1 MNIRKPAD
9 YSAMHRELAEILA
22 RKLPQMDEICAI
34 GKAVS
39 CRSEKGA
46 AVTAAEFLQAKFPDR
61 TGFSPRNVRRMRDF
75 YRTYENDEPCLQLAM
90 KIGWTLN
97 VVIMEAELTR
107 AQRMLCLQKAATEN
121 LSKKDLLEIILNGA
135 FVEETVDESAEI
147 CYNITKHD
155 YFSTDR
161 TRHILRQCR
170 PTGKCHK
177 WRNSK
182 MDVMGTCLSYIADI
196 GVAAAKKQFNI
207 KLDEKKARAALSNYM
222 ERQRKYNLN
231 CSKDEEIDFEGLSK
245 YICDE
250 LLDDVTIRLFGEKS
264 EREAARQTIADRAAL
279 YAQANTKLSQ
289 KRARQLT
296 FEAVDILSR
305 YFRGNVPKEL
315 LLVAAEI
322 EDVITSEMTE
332 QHVEQTSKIDALSDK
347 IDEGFLL
354 STDKNLALISEGKLE
369 QVEKNFSTA
378 FAAISSAHVL
388 APYYGFT
395 MDGTKHFKSVPQCA
409 DATILYPPHFEI
421 IGKEFRMEEQE
432 LSIID
437 ANTFSRAYQSQ
448 IPIEFTV
455 ETAQKYLGDTL
466 DPAQHEAEELN
477 GKHIVIRPPAFPE
490 AFPCSVIV
498 DDESVIDYLLLRAK
512 RIEDDGTAIFTNE
525 EQENFSFNVMLAM
538 NIASNTLNLTIAP
551 MNPSNAASLRYR
563 RFIKKAMAARNIAL
577 KSLQQNEVIVSSKI
591 NLTLQNCEQIDDEI
605 EFLQKI
611 VTIEDYFHI
620 ELDIPKVITE
630 GDNLVI
636 GRLYSMITF
645 GEFAG
650 VTNKLKMSFDL
661 SQEIRNAIYD
671 FERKPE
677 ELAWITEEEVNLFDQ
692 KISVPIIR
700 RFDHLCIED
709 IDRIKAKL
717 QVLDNEDT
725 IRITFINSDGNP
737 EIHYTDVF
745 YSEEAERKFF
755 SNVIDAKGD
764 IENAAGE

>member
-1 MNIRKPAD
+1 
-9 YSAMHRELAEILA
+9 
-22 RKLPQMDEICAI
+22 
-34 GKAVS
+34 
-39 CRSEKGA
+39 
-46 AVTAAEFLQAKFPDR
+46 
-61 TGFSPRNVRRMRDF
+61 
-75 YRTYENDEPCLQLAM
+75 
-90 KIGWTLN
+90 
-97 VVIMEAELTR
+97 
-107 AQRMLCLQKAATEN
+107 
-121 LSKKDLLEIILNGA
+121 
-135 FVEETVDESAEI
+135 
-147 CYNITKHD
+147 
-155 YFSTDR
+155 
-161 TRHILRQCR
+161 
-170 PTGKCHK
+170 
-177 WRNSK
+177 

-264 EREAARQTIADRAAL
+264 EREAARQT
-279 YAQANTKLSQ
+279 
-289 KRARQLT
+289 
-296 FEAVDILSR
+296 
-305 YFRGNVPKEL
+305 
-315 LLVAAEI
+315 
-322 EDVITSEMTE
+322 
-332 QHVEQTSKIDALSDK
+332 
-347 IDEGFLL
+347 
-354 STDKNLALISEGKLE
+354 
-369 QVEKNFSTA
+369 
-378 FAAISSAHVL
+378 
-388 APYYGFT
+388 
-395 MDGTKHFKSVPQCA
+395 
-409 DATILYPPHFEI
+409 
-421 IGKEFRMEEQE
+421 
-432 LSIID
+432 
-437 ANTFSRAYQSQ
+437 
-448 IPIEFTV
+448 
-455 ETAQKYLGDTL
+455 
-466 DPAQHEAEELN
+466 
-477 GKHIVIRPPAFPE
+477 
-490 AFPCSVIV
+490 
-498 DDESVIDYLLLRAK
+498 
-512 RIEDDGTAIFTNE
+512 IFTNE

-661 SQEIRNAIYD
+661 SQKIRNAIYD

-725 IRITFINSDGNP
+725 IRITFINSDGST

-755 SNVIDAKGD
+755 GNVIDAKGD